1 MPGARFNEANMLIHL
16 WKRWSQTLEKVEPNV
31 GKGGAKRWKMWSQ
44 MLEKV
49 EPNVGKGGAKCWKG
63 GAKCWKRWSQ
73 TLNYFCFTFI

>member
-1 MPGARFNEANMLIHL
+1 
-16 WKRWSQTLEKVEPNV
+16 
-31 GKGGAKRWKMWSQ
+31 
-44 MLEKV
+44 V

>member
-1 MPGARFNEANMLIHL
+1 
-16 WKRWSQTLEKVEPNV
+16 VEPNV

-49 EPNVGKGGAKCWKG
+49 EPNVGKGGAKCWK
-63 GAKCWKRWSQ
+63 RWSQ